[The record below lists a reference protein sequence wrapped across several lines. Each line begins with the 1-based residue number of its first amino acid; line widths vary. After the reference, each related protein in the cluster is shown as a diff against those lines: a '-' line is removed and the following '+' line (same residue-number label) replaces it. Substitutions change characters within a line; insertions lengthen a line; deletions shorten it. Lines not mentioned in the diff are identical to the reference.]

1 MLINFGNNEIGYL
14 IELSV
19 GHKDKPNEKEI
30 E

>member
-1 MLINFGNNEIGYL
+1 MLINFGSQEIGHL

-30 E
+30 Q